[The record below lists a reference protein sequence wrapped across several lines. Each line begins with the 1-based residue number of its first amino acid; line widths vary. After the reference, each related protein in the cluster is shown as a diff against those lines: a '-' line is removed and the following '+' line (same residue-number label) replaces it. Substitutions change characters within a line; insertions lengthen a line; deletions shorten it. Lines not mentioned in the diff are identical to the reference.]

1 MVVDAYGQLA
11 AEGYLSLRQGARP
24 RVSDAPAAAN
34 GHEPP
39 PAPAPPPRFDF
50 RPSVPD
56 VSSFPRAAWLRA
68 TREALA
74 TMPDADLQYGDW
86 IGLETLRQ
94 ALADYLG
101 RVRGVVAD
109 ASRVVITS
117 GYTQALTLLC
127 HALATGGARRI
138 AIEDPAN
145 PEQLLIAR
153 RAGLEPVPIAV
164 DDDGLRVQELGDEDA
179 VVLTPAHQHPTGA
192 VLSGERRAALLAW
205 LRDRDALA
213 IEDDYDAEYRYD
225 RAAVGA
231 LQGLEPD
238 RVAYAGSASK
248 TLAPALRLGWL
259 VVPPPLL
266 EAIRS
271 EKYLADMGTERIGQ
285 QAFAHFLERGEL
297 DRHLRRMR
305 GRYRARRDAL
315 VQALADEL
323 PEATVKGIAAGLHV
337 TVEIPGVDER
347 ALAEEAARRRIRFNT
362 MLDYRDPAPLGPATA
377 DARLRPARRAGDP
390 RGRPRARGRGHQRA
404 SFHTSGCG
412 SPSAPTSAKIAT
424 AHLSSSIASSCRP
437 ASCRRSA
444 RLLCSAASRWR
455 SPCAAHSASAARV
468 SSSAGSSS
476 PRARWASARL
486 LSAATRAPGSPV
498 ASASSRLR
506 PRCSSASAAAPPL
519 VASAPS
525 RLWAW
530 PSARGS
536 PASSASARAR
546 SASSAARAG
555 SPPSCALS
563 ERSARI
569 RARRAGSLSAASAAS
584 KCAVASAH
592 SPRRWRTCPS
602 RCSIAPT
609 PSGAACAAAVS

>member
-1 MVVDAYGQLA
+1 VALNETSQPLELLLSVSRDGDGTLGAQIEEGLRQAIRTRAVKPGAAVPSTRDLARQLGVSRRVVVDAYGQLA

-34 GHEPP
+34 GHEPA
-39 PAPAPPPRFDF
+39 PAPPPPPRFDF

-127 HALATGGARRI
+127 HALAAGGARRI

-164 DDDGLRVQELGDEDA
+164 DDEGLRVQELAEEDA
-179 VVLTPAHQHPTGA
+179 VILTPAHQHPTGA
-192 VLSGERRAALLAW
+192 VLSGQRRAALLAW

-225 RAAVGA
+225 RAAIGA

-315 VQALADEL
+315 VQALADGL

-362 MLDYRDPAPLGPATA
+362 MLDYRDPAPPGPAT
-377 DARLRPARRAGDP
+377 LMLGYGQLTEPAIRAGV
-390 RGRPRARGRGHQRA
+390 RE
-404 SFHTSGCG
+404 
-412 SPSAPTSAKIAT
+412 
-424 AHLSSSIASSCRP
+424 L
-437 ASCRRSA
+437 
-444 RLLCSAASRWR
+444 
-455 SPCAAHSASAARV
+455 
-468 SSSAGSSS
+468 
-476 PRARWASARL
+476 
-486 LSAATRAPGSPV
+486 
-498 ASASSRLR
+498 
-506 PRCSSASAAAPPL
+506 AAA
-519 VASAPS
+519 VT
-525 RLWAW
+525 
-530 PSARGS
+530 
-536 PASSASARAR
+536 SARA
-546 SASSAARAG
+546 STPPAAALPPRRPPRR
-555 SPPSCALS
+555 SPP
-563 ERSARI
+563 
-569 RARRAGSLSAASAAS
+569 
-584 KCAVASAH
+584 
-592 SPRRWRTCPS
+592 RT
-602 RCSIAPT
+602 
-609 PSGAACAAAVS
+609 